1 MYNLNMIVLSD
12 SEISEVISLIN
23 SNNLYEIPRI
33 IPGFT
38 FGRENLVSFLKD
50 FYRNYRDLL
59 GIDSVLYIVDFVN
72 DKAFTKECIDIVFNN
87 RNSNNYFRSDLNG
100 LLYRFGSVDYIF
112 EFIKKNRDQLS
123 QLDLI
128 DLCLFLIKMDK
139 ENSDNYAEYFIEKR
153 NEFNLRP
160 IDLVMIINGVS
171 DDNFTKKY
179 INERDKYG
187 FDNKSLC
194 LLIENVSDKDYILE
208 CLKHIQD
215 FNIDETY
222 LSNLL
227 LFLNSPS
234 RDVSKLLVNESIPLD
249 KRVSLAISTKDQK
262 LVDKIIKNRF
272 AFDFSKEDMIKL
284 LTFASKKFREDSIDN
299 PAFYGLDSDLD
310 LFPIYRSLGRDLKA
324 KTIIRNRK
332 LEDFEIPNKLKTPTD
347 MFFGVELECAGLKSS
362 SFIDYIFHPRW
373 KGKHDGSILD
383 GLEVTCPPSNNSQEF
398 VNTLNKVTTIL
409 KKSGF
414 FVNSSCGGHVH
425 IDLSFFDDKRDVEK
439 SIKPKKGQSAL
450 ELEEIRSKESNR
462 RTLCSLKNLLEIWNN
477 NEDLFYIISNPEG
490 EVTDKRRLFY
500 ASSSSK
506 KWEDAIRS
514 GNIDINSEE
523 DLKEFKRH
531 IKSSQK
537 TKNVSL
543 NIGEYGK
550 HTIEFRLSNASLDPN
565 IWMENISLYGG
576 LVECCRNLTRIM
588 IKDENERTPEEKEK
602 LQRFSFLNT
611 ADISR
616 DERIDLLIDMISQD
630 EEQKVLLKKRYD
642 VNSKLFDMDEDLSYY
657 LNNKLAKRP
666 LLFRP
671 KDTYFTDIKS
681 DEYMKVSSNIE
692 NELEK
697 DNQVEKE

>member
-1 MYNLNMIVLSD
+1 MIVLSD

-139 ENSDNYAEYFIEKR
+139 ENSDNFAEYFIEKR
-153 NEFNLRP
+153 TEFNLRP

-249 KRVSLAISTKDQK
+249 KRISLAISTKDQK
-262 LVDKIIKNRF
+262 LVDKFIKNRF

-362 SFIDYIFHPRW
+362 SFIDYIFHPQW

-477 NEDLFYIISNPEG
+477 NEDLFYIISNPPG
-490 EVTDKRRLFY
+490 EATEKNRLFY
-500 ASSSSK
+500 SSSTSK
-506 KWEDAIRS
+506 NWAEAIKS
-514 GNIDINSEE
+514 GNVNINSEN
-523 DLKEFKRH
+523 DLKEFKRQ
-531 IKSSQK
+531 IRVGQR

-543 NIGEYGK
+543 NTGEYSGH

-565 IWMENISLYGG
+565 TWMENISLYGG
-576 LVECCRNLTRIM
+576 LMECCRNLTRIM
-588 IKDENERTPEEKEK
+588 VKNDNDRTPEEIEK
-602 LQRFSFLNT
+602 LKKLTILNT
-611 ADISR
+611 SNISR
-616 DERIDLLIDMISQD
+616 EERLDLLLDFICQD
-630 EEQKVLLKKRYD
+630 EEQKNLLKKRYD
-642 VNSKLFDMDEDLSYY
+642 ANYMLFENDEDLSYF
-657 LNNKLAKRP
+657 LNNTIAKRP

-671 KDTYFTDIKS
+671 KSAYFRDVTL
-681 DEYMKVSSNIE
+681 DEYTQVSSNIE
-692 NELEK
+692 NELEQK
-697 DNQVEKE
+697 NKVEEI